1 MGMLDGLLGGLMG
14 GGTGTAPQGQSPL
27 VMMALQLIQQNGGLP
42 GIIGKLQN
50 GGLAQQV
57 GSWVGTG
64 QNMPVSGSQ
73 LQEVLGTG
81 SIGQIAQQL
90 GMSHGD
96 TSSNLAQMLPQIID
110 KLTPA
115 GQIGDNHSDMLAQA
129 LSALTKRTA

>member
-1 MGMLDGLLGGLMG
+1 MGVLDGLLGGLMG
-14 GGTGTAPQGQSPL
+14 GGTGTAQQGQSPL
-27 VMMALQLIQQNGGLP
+27 VLMALQLVQQNGGLP
-42 GIIGKLQN
+42 GIISKLQN

-73 LQEVLGTG
+73 LQEVLGSG

-96 TSSNLAQMLPQIID
+96 ASSGLAQVLPQLID
-110 KLTPA
+110 HLTPG
-115 GQIGDNHSDMLAQA
+115 GQVGDNHSDMLAQA

>member
-42 GIIGKLQN
+42 GIIGKLQS

-57 GSWVGTG
+57 GSWIGTG
-64 QNMPVSGSQ
+64 QNMTVSGSQ
-73 LQEVLGTG
+73 LQEVLGSG

-96 TSSNLAQMLPQIID
+96 ASSNLAQMLPQIID
-110 KLTPA
+110 KLTPH
-115 GQIGDNHSDMLAQA
+115 GQIPDDHSDMLAQA